1 MGERMNIALTGRL
14 AAAAS
19 LVLLAL
25 APARADDPP
34 GILWETTSQ
43 MVMEGMPMAM
53 PARKLKLCAAK
64 EWTRPPP
71 GGDDNC
77 TTSDFQRAGS
87 KVSWTVQCTGEME
100 MTGVGEMTFEGS
112 DAYSGTIKFEAEGM
126 SMTTKLSGKKIG
138 TCDKPM
144 A

>member
-1 MGERMNIALTGRL
+1 MGKHMYFVLTCRL
-14 AAAAS
+14 AAAAT
-19 LVLLAL
+19 LVPLAL
-25 APARADDPP
+25 TPARADDPP

-53 PARKLKLCAAK
+53 PARKLKLCAAR

-77 TTSDFQRAGS
+77 TNSNFQRAGS
-87 KVSWTVQCTGEME
+87 KVTWTVQCTGERE

-126 SMTTKLSGKKIG
+126 SMTTKLTGKKIG
-138 TCDKPM
+138 TCDNPIT
-144 A
+144 

>member
-1 MGERMNIALTGRL
+1 MMTSWTGRL

-25 APARADDPP
+25 TPARAADEPP

-53 PARKLKLCAAK
+53 PARKLKICAAK

-77 TTSDFQRAGS
+77 TNSNFQRTDS
-87 KVSWTVQCTGEME
+87 KVTWTVQCTGEME

-138 TCDKPM
+138 TCDKPLD
-144 A
+144 